1 MISPSVTPP
10 MHHIG
15 GRCCR
20 WSAGTW
26 TSQFRRNGGQRAP
39 SAQIVASARPTASTR
54 TCLKRHPPPA
64 FRPQPPTRDHCN
76 PERQHRGSDRPRRP
90 LGRTPPAGHQGPRH
104 RPHRRIPALIWLA
117 LQPEPP
123 AQARTSILACGHHGV
138 IGMVLWSPAGTAGCR
153 YWPCSPLESSPGS
166 LASPVASDG
175 RCRPCDE
182 RATPGGRW
190 EELPPGRPA
199 PWLRMSSAD
208 RPVPTARLAPIDEVG
223 SDISVVNL
231 VRQRHPPRQSE

>member
-1 MISPSVTPP
+1 MGASARRARRSSP
-10 MHHIG
+10 
-15 GRCCR
+15 
-20 WSAGTW
+20 
-26 TSQFRRNGGQRAP
+26 
-39 SAQIVASARPTASTR
+39 SARPTASTR

-64 FRPQPPTRDHCN
+64 FCPQPPTRDHCN

-190 EELPPGRPA
+190 EPMGRAAAGRPA
-199 PWLRMSSAD
+199 PWRRMTSAD